1 VSPTWGST
9 VWSCTTTGP
18 RWLEEHRGAAKV
30 ALRTD
35 NTEVAGQAIASGT
48 GIGVVP
54 WFAESI
60 RPELVRLFPEP
71 VASATGWLVYHETLR
86 DSARVRAALEVL
98 TELFEAHAALFS
110 GISG

>member
-1 VSPTWGST
+1 MQRAPGH
-9 VWSCTTTGP
+9 
-18 RWLEEHRGAAKV
+18 RWLEEHRGAAKI
-30 ALRTD
+30 ALRAD
-35 NTEVAGQAIASGT
+35 NTDVAGHAIASGV

-54 WFAESI
+54 CFAGSS

-98 TELFEAHAALFS
+98 GELFETHAALFS
-110 GISG
+110 GTQGPADGEVSD